1 MIKVGVAAPGINLGA
16 LVKVRK
22 QRFHRKMV
30 AVIVVTSLLSWLILA
45 TSGVLSI
52 LPMILLGMMFAH
64 CIELQH
70 QCLHHTAYR
79 SKKWNRFIGVLLGLP
94 SLVSFSDFQYSHMR
108 HHRNLGTPQ
117 DKEFFDHNYKSLR
130 SVWQFLPLL
139 FLFPYHKA
147 LVKSLFDSL
156 LGKLSRADAQ
166 PKVIKKIRT
175 EYLLMVLML
184 VSMATL
190 SVVFQTWI
198 FVKLWFIPF
207 LFSIPTHALVEL
219 PEHFGCDGQTP
230 DVLKNTRS
238 IRAGKFLIW
247 FTNGNN
253 YHAEHHWLPSVPT
266 DKLEEVHRSLAN
278 GMEYFEES
286 YWSFYRKFLTHL
298 LSRKSR
304 VVWATEA
311 KPVGGGYESN
321 S

>member
-22 QRFHRKMV
+22 HRFHRKMLML
-30 AVIVVTSLLSWLILA
+30 AIVISLLSWLILS
-45 TSGVLSI
+45 TSGVVSI
-52 LPMILLGMMFAH
+52 IPMFLLGAMFAH

-108 HHRNLGTPQ
+108 HHRHLGTPQ
-117 DKEFFDHNYKSLR
+117 DKEFFNHDYESLR
-130 SVWQFLPLL
+130 SVWKFLPHL
-139 FLFPYHKA
+139 FLFPYHKE
-147 LVKSLFDSL
+147 LVKSIFNTLR
-156 LGKLSRADAQ
+156 GKLTRGDANA
-166 PKVIKKIRT
+166 KVIKKIRT
-175 EYLLMVLML
+175 EYLIMALLL
-184 VSMATL
+184 VGMATL
-190 SVVFQTWI
+190 SIVFQSWI

-219 PEHFGCDGQTP
+219 PEHFGCQEQTP
-230 DVLKNTRS
+230 DVLMNTRS
-238 IRAGKFLIW
+238 IRAGKIAIW

-266 DKLEEVHRSLAN
+266 DKLEELHQNLAPR
-278 GMEYFEES
+278 MAYLEDS

-298 LSRKSR
+298 LSSKSR

-311 KPVGGGYESN
+311 KQAGGVYEPTN
-321 S
+321 

>member
-22 QRFHRKMV
+22 HRFHRKMV

-117 DKEFFDHNYKSLR
+117 DKEFFDHDYKSLR

-139 FLFPYHKA
+139 FLVPYHKA
-147 LVKSLFDSL
+147 LVHSLFDVL
-156 LGKLSRADAQ
+156 RGKLSQSRRKPESHQKNSHGIPAHGADDRGYGDTECRLSDVDLRETVVH
-166 PKVIKKIRT
+166 PVPVLDTYTRFGRT
-175 EYLLMVLML
+175 
-184 VSMATL
+184 T
-190 SVVFQTWI
+190 
-198 FVKLWFIPF
+198 
-207 LFSIPTHALVEL
+207 
-219 PEHFGCDGQTP
+219 
-230 DVLKNTRS
+230 
-238 IRAGKFLIW
+238 
-247 FTNGNN
+247 
-253 YHAEHHWLPSVPT
+253 
-266 DKLEEVHRSLAN
+266 
-278 GMEYFEES
+278 
-286 YWSFYRKFLTHL
+286 
-298 LSRKSR
+298 
-304 VVWATEA
+304 
-311 KPVGGGYESN
+311 
-321 S
+321 